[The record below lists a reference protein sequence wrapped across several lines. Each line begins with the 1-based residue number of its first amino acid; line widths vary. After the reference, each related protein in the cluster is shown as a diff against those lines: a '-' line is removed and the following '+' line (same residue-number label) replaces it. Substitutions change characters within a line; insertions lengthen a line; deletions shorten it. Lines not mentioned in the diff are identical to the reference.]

1 MLRKSPTRTEAFL
14 AANRRN
20 ALKSTGPRTARGKAR
35 SCMNA
40 LKHGRYAKRL
50 PESLTAAGDRGGAA
64 LYQKVR
70 GEIGATFPAATAPA
84 QTRQLDQF
92 TAKVWVLARAA
103 GVNGRKPRLG
113 KFSMRSGPLPTRRL
127 LFRMVDEHRRIGI
140 VYWVQ
145 RKRYW
150 TLARKLEALAGIY
163 PANVPTLGEAL
174 QDKLRH
180 RVYRMRRPGLW
191 EQQRLWGGARLNRVP
206 PVGPDGVRTPPS
218 GVQPSQTGPAGE
230 NGDATRMA
238 VSPGSVQSGHDNATP
253 KPQRRIAGV
262 GPAQVRWAG
271 VHFGEL
277 PGQALWRCVMGK
289 RDAGNGGE
297 RCRWWA
303 VTLQAIPSRVLRWR
317 GDGVNMA
324 RCC

>member
-20 ALKSTGPRTARGKAR
+20 AQKSTGPRTDRGKAR

-50 PESLTAAGDRGGAA
+50 PEKLTAAGDQSGAA

-70 GEIGATFPAATAPA
+70 GEIGAAFPASTASA
-84 QTRQLDQF
+84 QMQQLDQF
-92 TAKVWVLARAA
+92 AAKVWVLARAA

-113 KFSMRSGPLPTRRL
+113 KFSKRSGLLPTRRL
-127 LFRMVDEHRRIGI
+127 LFRMVDEYRRIGI

-150 TLARKLEALAGIY
+150 TLARKLEVLAGIY

-191 EQQRLWGGARLNRVP
+191 ERQRLWGDPRTGNREQGTGNRTGSGELGTGNSN
-206 PVGPDGVRTPPS
+206 PVGPDGVRPAGLS
-218 GVQPSQTGPAGE
+218 VRAGQTGG

-238 VSPGSVQSGHDNATP
+238 VNPESAQAGHENVAPSQVGGSEGSVPP
-253 KPQRRIAGV
+253 KSRGLGSILGNFLARLFGGV
-262 GPAQVRWAG
+262 
-271 VHFGEL
+271 
-277 PGQALWRCVMGK
+277 K
-289 RDAGNGGE
+289 
-297 RCRWWA
+297 
-303 VTLQAIPSRVLRWR
+303 
-317 GDGVNMA
+317 
-324 RCC
+324 

>member
-20 ALKSTGPRTARGKAR
+20 ALKSTGPRTVEGKAR

-50 PESLTAAGDRGGAA
+50 PEKLTAAGDQSGAA

-70 GEIGATFPAATAPA
+70 GEIGAAFPASTQPA
-84 QTRQLDQF
+84 QMRQLDQF
-92 TAKVWVLARAA
+92 AAKVWLLARAA

-113 KFSMRSGPLPTRRL
+113 KFSKRSGPLRARLL

-150 TLARKLEALAGIY
+150 TLARKLEVLAGIY

-191 EQQRLWGGARLNRVP
+191 EQQRLWPGALTGNREQGTGNSNRVGP
-206 PVGPDGVRTPPS
+206 AYARPAPLAVQPDQTGQTGGNGGSGDATHMTVGPDGVRA
-218 GVQPSQTGPAGE
+218 SQGCA
-230 NGDATRMA
+230 
-238 VSPGSVQSGHDNATP
+238 SPGQ
-253 KPQRRIAGV
+253 QAGSWNSALTV
-262 GPAQVRWAG
+262 
-271 VHFGEL
+271 
-277 PGQALWRCVMGK
+277 PGARPILASFLAK
-289 RDAGNGGE
+289 FLGG
-297 RCRWWA
+297 
-303 VTLQAIPSRVLRWR
+303 
-317 GDGVNMA
+317 
-324 RCC
+324 

>member
-14 AANRRN
+14 AANRCN

-50 PESLTAAGDRGGAA
+50 PEKLTAAGDQAGAA

-70 GEIGATFPAATAPA
+70 GEIGAAFPASTQPA

-92 TAKVWVLARAA
+92 AAKVWLLARAV

-113 KFSMRSGPLPTRRL
+113 KFSKRSGPLRARLL
-127 LFRMVDEHRRIGI
+127 LFRMVDQHRRIGI

-150 TLARKLEALAGIY
+150 TLARKLEVLAGIY
-163 PANVPTLGEAL
+163 PAKVPTLGEAL

-191 EQQRLWGGARLNRVP
+191 EQQRLWADAHRNRVP
-206 PVGPDGVRTPPS
+206 PAGPDGFRPAGP
-218 GVQPSQTGPAGE
+218 GVQPGQTGQTGE
-230 NGDATRMA
+230 NRGNGDTTRMEVGPESNQPGHDGA
-238 VSPGSVQSGHDNATP
+238 SPSQAGGSVKSTLTASGARSILASFLA
-253 KPQRRIAGV
+253 K
-262 GPAQVRWAG
+262 
-271 VHFGEL
+271 L
-277 PGQALWRCVMGK
+277 L
-289 RDAGNGGE
+289 GG
-297 RCRWWA
+297 
-303 VTLQAIPSRVLRWR
+303 
-317 GDGVNMA
+317 G
-324 RCC
+324 